1 MNEILTKLNPIFKDI
16 LDQDDLE
23 ISRESNAQNTEDWDS
38 LAHINLITSIE
49 KEFDI
54 RFNLGELED
63 LKNVGEMID
72 LLEIKIS
79 H

>member
-72 LLEIKIS
+72 LIEIKLS